1 MGMTTKLGLP
11 ENRIVTEKYFEAA
24 TESRSHLDFGVGI
37 AASDFVRQTGGS
49 WLIVSNHAVF
59 DNDLHGSLSRY

>member
-11 ENRIVTEKYFEAA
+11 ENRVVAEKYFEAA
-24 TESRSHLDFGVGI
+24 TESRGHLDFGVGK
-37 AASDFVRQTGGS
+37 AAFDFVRQTGGA

-59 DNDLHGSLSRY
+59 DRDLHGLGCY